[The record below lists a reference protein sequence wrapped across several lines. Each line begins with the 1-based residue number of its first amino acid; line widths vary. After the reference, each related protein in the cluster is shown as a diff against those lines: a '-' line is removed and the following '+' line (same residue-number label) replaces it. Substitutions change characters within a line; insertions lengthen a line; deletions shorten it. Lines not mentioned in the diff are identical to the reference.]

1 MASAVTGS
9 TPPTAPAAPTGDR
22 PAALPSN
29 PKGDMGKTEFLQL
42 LVAQLK
48 NQDPLDPSDG
58 KEMAAQLAQFSS
70 VEQLVSVNDTL
81 DQIRDALRT
90 AAAAPP
96 AATPAA

>member
-1 MASAVTGS
+1 MASALTGS

-22 PAALPSN
+22 PAALPNN

-81 DQIRDALRT
+81 NQIRDALRT
-90 AAAAPP
+90 AAAAP
-96 AATPAA
+96 AAGTPAA